1 MVGYF
6 RLDVLAGLGLR
17 LGLLWSPTMVAAAE
31 QSEEIQPE
39 YETDDAGNDEVAPG
53 EAEMLDAIE
62 EQRQGE
68 EEEEEAEAEEEE
80 AEERGL
86 ENDDSRG
93 VTE

>member
-1 MVGYF
+1 
-6 RLDVLAGLGLR
+6 
-17 LGLLWSPTMVAAAE
+17 MVAAAE

-68 EEEEEAEAEEEE
+68 EEEEAEEEE
-80 AEERGL
+80 PEERGL

>member
-68 EEEEEAEAEEEE
+68 EEEEAEAEEEE
-80 AEERGL
+80 PEERGL

>member
-1 MVGYF
+1 
-6 RLDVLAGLGLR
+6 
-17 LGLLWSPTMVAAAE
+17 MVAAAE

-68 EEEEEAEAEEEE
+68 EEEEE
-80 AEERGL
+80 EERGL

>member
-1 MVGYF
+1 
-6 RLDVLAGLGLR
+6 
-17 LGLLWSPTMVAAAE
+17 MVAAAE
-31 QSEEIQPE
+31 QSGEIQPE
-39 YETDDAGNDEVAPG
+39 YETYDAGNDEVAPG

>member
-1 MVGYF
+1 
-6 RLDVLAGLGLR
+6 
-17 LGLLWSPTMVAAAE
+17 MVAAAE

-68 EEEEEAEAEEEE
+68 EEEEEEAEAEEEE

>member
-31 QSEEIQPE
+31 QSEEIQPK
-39 YETDDAGNDEVAPG
+39 YETYDAGNDEAAPG

-62 EQRQGE
+62 EQRQG

>member
-1 MVGYF
+1 
-6 RLDVLAGLGLR
+6 
-17 LGLLWSPTMVAAAE
+17 MVAAAE
-31 QSEEIQPE
+31 QSEEIQPK
-39 YETDDAGNDEVAPG
+39 YETYDAGNDEAAPG